1 MQNTPFSAQQEQVN
15 KFLQANRVLG
25 AQMDQMQ
32 GTTRVVYDTVD
43 MTNHIQ
49 FF

>member
-1 MQNTPFSAQQEQVN
+1 MQNVPFAAQQEQVN

-32 GTTRVVYDTVD
+32 GTTRNLRYGYSS
-43 MTNHIQ
+43 NRNKR
-49 FF
+49 